1 MRVIIVG
8 GGKIGAYLARELR
21 KHKHVVV
28 VIELDPD
35 RARKVDAETDVLVLI
50 GDGTDLTLL
59 AEAGID
65 KADWLLAVT
74 GQDENNLVACQLAR
88 TSGRCPN
95 VLARLNDPRN
105 RATFDALGV
114 PIVGVTDLIGQI
126 MSRELDLDALK
137 RIAVLGRGTVS
148 LVEVDLPADVT
159 VRSVG
164 DLSIPQ
170 PAVLVVIQRGSTVL
184 VPGAASEIEPMDRVV
199 AVTLV
204 ELEDDLR
211 DALLGR
217 QEGSRG

>member
-21 KHKHVVV
+21 RDKHVVV
-28 VIELDPD
+28 VIEKDAE
-35 RARKVDAETDVLVLI
+35 RARRVDAQTDVLVLI

-59 AEAGID
+59 DEAGLER
-65 KADWLLAVT
+65 ADWLLAVT

-88 TSGRCPN
+88 TSGSPN
-95 VLARLNDPRN
+95 VLARMNDPRN

-114 PIVGVTDLIGQI
+114 AVVSVTDLIVQL

-148 LVEVDLPADVT
+148 LLEVDIPSHVAPLRVSEIQLPK
-159 VRSVG
+159 
-164 DLSIPQ
+164 
-170 PAVLVVIQRGSTVL
+170 PAVLVAIQRASTVV
-184 VPGAASEIEPMDRVV
+184 VPGADSEIEPGDRVV

-204 ELEDDLR
+204 ELEDELR
-211 DALLGR
+211 DALLQRDENHDG
-217 QEGSRG
+217 